1 MSEAKTTIIGFN
13 KYLDSFGDDLFKNM
27 VFPDGIDADMVKE
40 NIMFKGGEFEVL
52 YSDPYFMQ
60 DSIRIW
66 CHKWWRT
73 FEKWVR
79 ALNTVYAPLENYD
92 RFEDYTDTHTGTG
105 SVDTTNTLDTTTTDD
120 SASDTERKVSAFDST
135 TYQPKDTEHTDY
147 DNTTTVDSDGTS
159 NTTTTDNKTIEHHAR
174 LHGNIGVTTSQQM
187 LEAELEVA
195 RFNLVD
201 NITDVFLR
209 EYTIPIY

>member
-13 KYLDSFGDDLFKNM
+13 KYLDSLNDDLFKYLSM
-27 VFPDGIDADMVKE
+27 PEGIDTELVKN
-40 NIMFKGGEFEVL
+40 NIMFRGGEFEVL

-60 DSIRIW
+60 SSIKIW
-66 CHKWWRT
+66 SDKWFKT
-73 FEKWVR
+73 FEKWNN
-79 ALNTVYAPLENYD
+79 ALNIKYAPLENYD
-92 RFEDYTDTHTGTG
+92 RFEDYTDTHAGTG
-105 SVDTTNTLDTTTTDD
+105 SVDTTNKVDTKTTDD
-120 SASDTERKVSAFDST
+120 SESNTEHKVSAFDSNS
-135 TYQPKDTEHTDY
+135 YQPKDTENNTY
-147 DNTTTVDSDGTS
+147 DNTTTVENDGES
-159 NTTTTDNKTIEHHAR
+159 NTKTKDNKTIEHHAR